1 MSEDGMRDSS
11 FLLPRQCRHVG
22 APPTCSYMRMQERAG
37 RKGVARP
44 RCDKARTRGHL
55 REIQDDD
62 ALSLNH
68 DMSRQGARER
78 GGETGSDG
86 RGDEYTKGERCT
98 RSLK

>member
-1 MSEDGMRDSS
+1 M
-11 FLLPRQCRHVG
+11 
-22 APPTCSYMRMQERAG
+22 
-37 RKGVARP
+37 ARP

-68 DMSRQGARER
+68 DMSGQGARER

-86 RGDEYTKGERCT
+86 REDEYTRVERCT